1 MMKDEHPKPPIA
13 GVIYGRIAYSVVML
27 GILIAIV
34 GMVMYFVSD
43 GYIEQDCLLD
53 SLWDGEK
60 AEAIWEG
67 NCTAGDHST
76 GDAGTE
82 GDSAEP
88 AIKPNGHFYLS
99 MLSYGDGI
107 AMLGIAICCFAAVAG
122 MWGAFIGTIRS
133 GERIYVLF
141 ALIIA
146 VILTLSAIGIIQLE

>member
-1 MMKDEHPKPPIA
+1 MKDEHPKPPIA

-76 GDAGTE
+76 GDAI
-82 GDSAEP
+82 EP
-88 AIKPNGHFYLS
+88 SGHYYLG

-107 AMLGIAICCFAAVAG
+107 AMLGIAICCFAAVIG
-122 MWGAFIGTIRS
+122 MWGAFIGTLRS
-133 GERIYVLF
+133 GERIYALF
-141 ALIIA
+141 ALIVA